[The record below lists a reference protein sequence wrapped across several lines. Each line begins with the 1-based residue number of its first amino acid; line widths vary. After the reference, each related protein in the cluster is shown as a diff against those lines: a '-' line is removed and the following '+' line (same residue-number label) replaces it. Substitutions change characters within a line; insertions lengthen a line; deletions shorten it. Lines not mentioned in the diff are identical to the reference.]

1 MRAWTLVPWELT
13 WRKISSECKKWSLR
27 LIWEFSWKHFLFSLS
42 KSNILTDTSNH
53 QYPDNKLT
61 EQQTSE
67 RIGEKSD
74 EVCEKYVIEEPE
86 GVKDE
91 YDDDGDKRDD
101 SEKVK
106 SNDKKNNIEKLPPG
120 WEKHEGQCSVVYR

>member
-1 MRAWTLVPWELT
+1 MLNYSFTHSNHTIFCL
-13 WRKISSECKKWSLR
+13 RK
-27 LIWEFSWKHFLFSLS
+27 S
-42 KSNILTDTSNH
+42 KILTDTN

-67 RIGEKSD
+67 GSGGEKSD
-74 EVCEKYVIEEPE
+74 ETCEKYVIEKPE

-91 YDDDGDKRDD
+91 YDEDGDKRDD

-106 SNDKKNNIEKLPPG
+106 CADKKNGIEKLPPG
-120 WEKHEGQCSVVYR
+120 WERHEGQYLLACY

>member
-1 MRAWTLVPWELT
+1 LKYLINKLKFH
-13 WRKISSECKKWSLR
+13 RK
-27 LIWEFSWKHFLFSLS
+27 S
-42 KSNILTDTSNH
+42 KILTDTN

-67 RIGEKSD
+67 GCGGEKSD
-74 EVCEKYVIEEPE
+74 ETCEKYVIEKPE

-91 YDDDGDKRDD
+91 YEEEGDGKRDD

-106 SNDKKNNIEKLPPG
+106 SADKKNGIEKLPPG
-120 WEKHEGQCSVVYR
+120 WERHEGKTRKKHSLTQTFLNEKIKFNLFFHTMFDR

>member
-1 MRAWTLVPWELT
+1 MTFH
-13 WRKISSECKKWSLR
+13 RK
-27 LIWEFSWKHFLFSLS
+27 S
-42 KSNILTDTSNH
+42 KILTDTN

-67 RIGEKSD
+67 GCGGEKSD
-74 EVCEKYVIEEPE
+74 ETCEKYVIEKPE

-91 YDDDGDKRDD
+91 YEEESDGKRDD

-106 SNDKKNNIEKLPPG
+106 SGDKKNGIEKLPPG
-120 WEKHEGQCSVVYR
+120 WERHEGIEVTHLIKFGQF

>member
-1 MRAWTLVPWELT
+1 M
-13 WRKISSECKKWSLR
+13 
-27 LIWEFSWKHFLFSLS
+27 
-42 KSNILTDTSNH
+42 DTTN

-67 RIGEKSD
+67 IVGEKSD
-74 EVCEKYVIEEPE
+74 EVCEKYVIEKPE

-91 YDDDGDKRDD
+91 YDEDGGKRDD

-106 SNDKKNNIEKLPPG
+106 SADKKNGIEKLPPG
-120 WEKHEGQCSVVYR
+120 WEKHEGLFGLQLLQNYVVNSVVL